1 MTVPGPTRFWPAWGK
16 RGADLAASAALL
28 LLLAP
33 ILAIAAAA
41 VLLGDGTPVLF
52 RQERVGRGGR
62 GFPILKLRTMRAG
75 AGPEITAAGDARIT
89 PVGRRLRR
97 SKLDELPQ
105 LWNVFRG
112 EMSLVGPRPEVPRY
126 VDLEPRAFR
135 AVTRLRPGM
144 VDWASL
150 IFRDEEEVLAAHA
163 AEPDFYARVLLPRKL
178 ALARLYL
185 RQSGPGL
192 DLRLLLATL
201 AAVLG
206 AAGLSRE
213 LVGRALWDRARRL

>member
-1 MTVPGPTRFWPAWGK
+1 
-16 RGADLAASAALL
+16 
-28 LLLAP
+28 
-33 ILAIAAAA
+33 
-41 VLLGDGTPVLF
+41 
-52 RQERVGRGGR
+52 
-62 GFPILKLRTMRAG
+62 
-75 AGPEITAAGDARIT
+75 
-89 PVGRRLRR
+89 
-97 SKLDELPQ
+97 
-105 LWNVFRG
+105 
-112 EMSLVGPRPEVPRY
+112 
-126 VDLEPRAFR
+126 
-135 AVTRLRPGM
+135 M

-150 IFRDEEEVLAAHA
+150 VFRDEEEVLAAHA

-185 RQSGPGL
+185 RHSGPGL